1 MVTLENFCNYSRI
14 DVQDDAA
21 TLEALITSSEQY
33 IVGATGKARP
43 PTGGELYDIA
53 VMMLAAHWY
62 DNRTPTGSDTT
73 EIPYT
78 LTLLLNHIA
87 LCSQFPEVHDEP
99 DQ

>member
-1 MVTLENFCNYSRI
+1 MVTLENFCTYARI
-14 DVQDDAA
+14 DVQNDVA

-62 DNRTPTGSDTT
+62 DNRTPTGNDTT

-87 LCSQFPEVHDEP
+87 LCSQFPEVHDES

>member
-1 MVTLENFCNYSRI
+1 MVTLENFCTYARI

-21 TLEALITSSEQY
+21 TLEALIISSEQY

-87 LCSQFPEVHDEP
+87 LCSQFPEVHDES

>member
-1 MVTLENFCNYSRI
+1 MVTLENFCTYARI

-87 LCSQFPEVHDEP
+87 LCSQFPEVHDES

>member
-1 MVTLENFCNYSRI
+1 MVTLENFCTYARI